1 MNKQDNLKHTTEKDI
16 GLPGIFGIE
25 ALELL
30 TEKLSQA
37 TGFSFTVIDYRGN
50 PLTDGIICNRFCEN
64 HKDKRECAECQ
75 MTSAFAA
82 AKSAIKCCP
91 YLFACPLGLYSIAVP
106 IIIND
111 QYLGA
116 IVGGRVRCLP
126 EETEKTT
133 TTSSASTDTGYI
145 GGTAATVSGDTSSR
159 DGALGSTMTA
169 GGRDMDS
176 VGGNDIFYLEEEY
189 QALPLFGRKK
199 MMAIGDLMFFMLRE
213 IGEKETMGIKLT
225 TASGNQAQLEDL
237 RRWNANLR
245 EELKKSELKHL
256 RTHIH
261 PQFLL
266 NMFETVAN
274 YAILENA
281 VHTEELIV
289 DYASIIRY
297 YLDDSAEFITLEDEF
312 LQIERYLSVFKSKY
326 ENKFHYHINLDNSVK
341 KVRFPALILFPLLG
355 YVINYGTFSTNSRAV
370 LFIDAENKGDQ
381 CQVTM
386 QMENQAR
393 IHEATGHRTGQIM
406 DEDLIR
412 KQLSD
417 TEKRLKYVYGD
428 KYYLEMKPNL
438 VTLRFPTTLSNVM
451 TTE

>member
-1 MNKQDNLKHTTEKDI
+1 MNKNESLMHISEKDI

-37 TGFSFTVIDYRGN
+37 TGFSFTVIDYRGK
-50 PLTDGIICNRFCEN
+50 PLTDGIICNKFCDN
-64 HKDKRECAECQ
+64 HKDKRECSECQ

-116 IVGGRVRCLP
+116 LVGGRVRIEDSMEATG
-126 EETEKTT
+126 EELDK
-133 TTSSASTDTGYI
+133 Y
-145 GGTAATVSGDTSSR
+145 AA
-159 DGALGSTMTA
+159 L
-169 GGRDMDS
+169 
-176 VGGNDIFYLEEEY
+176 YQEEEY
-189 QALPLFGRKK
+189 KDLPVFAKKK

-213 IGEKETMGIKLT
+213 IGEKETMGLKLT
-225 TASGNQAQLEDL
+225 TASGTQAQLEDL
-237 RRWNANLR
+237 RRWNDNLR
-245 EELKKSELKHL
+245 QELKKSELKHL

-297 YLDDSAEFITLEDEF
+297 YLDDSAEFITMEEEF
-312 LQIERYLSVFKSKY
+312 SQIERYLSVFKSKY
-326 ENKFHYHINLDNSVK
+326 ENKFHYHIKVEEEVK

-355 YVINYGTFSTNSRAV
+355 YVINYGSFSNNSRAV
-370 LFIDAENKGDQ
+370 LFLDAENKGDQ

-386 QMENQAR
+386 QLENQPR
-393 IHEATGHRTGQIM
+393 LHGISDRNPGKIM
-406 DEDLIR
+406 DEEMIR
-412 KQLSD
+412 KQLQD

-428 KYYLEMKPNL
+428 RYQLEMKPNL
-438 VTLRFPTTLSNVM
+438 VSLRFPGTISNTV
-451 TTE
+451 